1 MTLLRK
7 RIIQQR
13 QQIMLQL
20 RKEDG
25 FSLIEVMAAIVILS
39 VIIMM
44 GLTYFSSSLSYTKTN
59 ENKTVMVNLARN
71 ALVYAEK
78 QDFAA
83 WKKYFIT
90 DSKGAITG
98 TACTSSSACSQ
109 YSFLVTNS
117 SPEVLARVLN
127 PNVNGVQYT
136 VTIRYQ
142 PTSTTTTSTSTTATD
157 IRNNTSYL
165 LPIQVSVQPT
175 GRTNVT
181 GTNVEGYITNETIR

>member
-1 MTLLRK
+1 MRLLK
-7 RIIQQR
+7 QILTHQLHKGQR
-13 QQIMLQL
+13 QL
-20 RKEDG
+20 RHEDG

-44 GLTYFSSSLSYTKTN
+44 GMTYFSNSLSYNKTN

-78 QDFAA
+78 QDFAS
-83 WKKYFIT
+83 WKKYLIT
-90 DSKGAITG
+90 DNKGTIAG
-98 TACTSSSACSQ
+98 TSCTSSSACSA
-109 YSFLVTNS
+109 YSFLVSNS
-117 SPEVLARVLN
+117 SLDVLARVLN

-142 PTSTTTTSTSTTATD
+142 PTSTTVTNTSTAATD

-165 LPIQVSVQPT
+165 LPIQVSVQAT
-175 GRTNVT
+175 GRSNIT
-181 GTNVEGYITNETIR
+181 GTSVEGYITNETIR